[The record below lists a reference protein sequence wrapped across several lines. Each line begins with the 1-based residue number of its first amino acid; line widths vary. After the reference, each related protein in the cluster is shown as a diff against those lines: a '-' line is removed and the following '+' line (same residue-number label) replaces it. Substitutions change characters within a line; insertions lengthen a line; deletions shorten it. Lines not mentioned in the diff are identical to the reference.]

1 MFRTS
6 RLCALGMICL
16 AVILPASAFAGHH
29 HPGYQ
34 HAMDDL
40 RLALALLQRPAGA
53 QAVNKSPDEV
63 SLTITDI
70 EGAVKEISEEVG
82 PDLGKTHET
91 PRFDARMPWKDRLV
105 QSLRLLERAELEY
118 GKEKGSDG
126 KAGSKA
132 KAFDLLDEAHTRI
145 SVAIQ
150 TVNFDYSARN
160 VPTRND

>member
-6 RLCALGMICL
+6 KPWVFGAICL
-16 AVILPASAFAGHH
+16 AVILPGGALASRH

-40 RLALALLQRPAGA
+40 RLALALLQRPTAA

-70 EGAVKEISEEVG
+70 EGAIKEISEEMG
-82 PDLGKTHET
+82 PDPGKAHEV